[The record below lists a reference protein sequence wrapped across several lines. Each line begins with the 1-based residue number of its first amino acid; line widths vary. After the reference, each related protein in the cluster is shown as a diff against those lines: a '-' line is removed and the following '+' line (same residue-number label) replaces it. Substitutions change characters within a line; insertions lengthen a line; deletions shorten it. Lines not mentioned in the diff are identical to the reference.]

1 MLPVVAL
8 LLASALWGLTW
19 FPLKHFGA
27 YGVAGPL
34 VTLAA
39 HGSVGLLA
47 LPLLAFRFRA
57 WKRDWRSMALLAGF
71 GGLANLAFAT
81 AMQRGDVTR
90 VMVLFYLLPAWGVL
104 LAERLAATARGG
116 SDSARSWMPMNGA
129 PFASSRISRSR

>member
-19 FPLKHFGA
+19 LPLKHFGT
-27 YGVAGPL
+27 YGIAGPL

-47 LPLLAFRFRA
+47 LPFLALRVRS
-57 WKRDWRSMALLAGF
+57 WRSEWPSMALLAVF

-104 LAERLAATARGG
+104 LAYLV
-116 SDSARSWMPMNGA
+116 
-129 PFASSRISRSR
+129 